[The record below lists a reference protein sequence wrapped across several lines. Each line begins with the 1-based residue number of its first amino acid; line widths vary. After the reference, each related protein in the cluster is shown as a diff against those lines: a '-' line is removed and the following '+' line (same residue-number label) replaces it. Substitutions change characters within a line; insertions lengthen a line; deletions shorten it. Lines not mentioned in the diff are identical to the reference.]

1 MYIYIHICHSLYIIS
16 IYIHIYIYRYIDIC
30 RYILQTYVSHQK
42 TVRLNTGKRN
52 QKTKVIEKIL

>member
-1 MYIYIHICHSLYIIS
+1 MSFIIYYIYIYP
-16 IYIHIYIYRYIDIC
+16 YIYIYRYIDIC